1 MTEFAWR
8 DSDMPQKSAV
18 RIVGVLD
25 GIQFGNLPTTGCY
38 NQLLVIF
45 VPPFVALQPNA
56 SHDLI
61 LEVSVS

>member
-1 MTEFAWR
+1 
-8 DSDMPQKSAV
+8 MPQKSAV

-25 GIQFGNLPTTGCY
+25 GIQFGNLPTTGGY

-56 SHDLI
+56 GYGLLI
-61 LEVSVS
+61 LEVSRSYKTTHHSR